1 MDGLHEDLNRVKE
14 KPFIETKE
22 DDTRPDEIVAQ
33 ESWNNHLKRN
43 QSKIQEL
50 MHGQFK
56 SILDCPDCKKVSI
69 TFDPFMMI
77 SLPIPT
83 VEYTK
88 FFLYFVFN
96 SYDKIPIKIT
106 FNMPSNTTYPEMLTK
121 LAKLTKVKQKN
132 IVMGLLKEH
141 KLIEFVGPSADA
153 QYLKD
158 HPGILFAYEIP
169 ATSFG
174 SLTDGTSNG
183 ATDSSTMNG
192 SSDNSTT
199 AETTKMETEYE
210 IVTPVTALKDSLI
223 RVFIQAEPKAFYESE
238 KTFSYSRLVRFDP
251 SDTYKDIHLKIYER
265 MRSHFN
271 KYFEKQNLKSPIR
284 LEDRSKATIEK
295 EYIKLFPDDNEGQWM
310 YKLYMVNTSKEDP
323 KTGKKPPCDLCQK
336 SKCPRCLLPNDEGR
350 IINYMEKMR
359 VQPKEIII
367 ELKIASKIVKLDNLP
382 LNQCTEFKGDE
393 NDETNPNR
401 NYNIYDCINLFT
413 RREKLEKDN
422 AWYCSKCKA
431 HKEALKKMEVYK
443 VPPVLILHLKRFKT
457 QKPSSIGPFYWGQ
470 GKKINVTIDFPLNG
484 LDLREYVLGPDRE
497 SAVYD
502 LYAVSNHY
510 GGLSGG
516 HYTAFGKN
524 PITNQWYDFNDSR
537 VSTVSEK
544 EVIGPAAYA
553 LFYKKREQGSG
564 N

>member
-1 MDGLHEDLNRVKE
+1 MLDGLHEDLNRVKE
-14 KPFIETKE
+14 KPFVETK
-22 DDTRPDEIVAQ
+22 DDDNRPDEIVAI

-69 TFDPFMMI
+69 TFDPYMMI

-96 SYDKIPIKIT
+96 TYERIPIKIT
-106 FNMPSNTTYPEMLTK
+106 FNMPSNTTYPEILTK
-121 LAKLTKVKQKN
+121 LSKITKVNKKN

-141 KLIEFVGPSADA
+141 KLIEFAGPSVDA
-153 QYLKD
+153 LYLKD

-169 ATSFG
+169 SASFG
-174 SLTDGTSNG
+174 NITDGATNG
-183 ATDSSTMNG
+183 AADSSMMNG
-192 SSDNSTT
+192 SSDSSTT
-199 AETTKMETEYE
+199 ATSKMETESDTN
-210 IVTPVTALKDSLI
+210 TPSSLKDSLI
-223 RVFIQAEPKAFYESE
+223 RVYIQAEPKAFYESE
-238 KTFSYSRLVRFDP
+238 KTISYTRLIRFEP
-251 SDTYKDIHLKIYER
+251 SDTYKDLHLKIYER
-265 MRSHFN
+265 MRVHLD
-271 KYFEKQNLKSPIR
+271 KYFTKQGLKSPIK
-284 LEDRSKATIEK
+284 LEDRSKAAIDK

-310 YKLYMVNTSKEDP
+310 YKLFIVNTAKEDP
-323 KTGKKPPCDLCQK
+323 KTGKKPPCDICQK
-336 SKCPRCLLPNDEGR
+336 TKCARCILPNDEGR
-350 IINYMEKMR
+350 VINYMEKMKIQSR
-359 VQPKEIII
+359 DMVI
-367 ELKIASKIVKLDNLP
+367 ELKLASKTLKLDNLP
-382 LNQCTEFKGDE
+382 LNQCIEYKGDE

-431 HKEALKKMEVYK
+431 HKEALKKMEIYK

-457 QKPSSIGPFYWGQ
+457 QKASSIGPFYWGQ
-470 GKKINVTIDFPLNG
+470 GKKINVTIDFPING

-497 SAVYD
+497 NAIYD

-516 HYTAFGKN
+516 HYTAFAKN
-524 PITNQWYDFNDSR
+524 PLTGQWYDFNDSR
-537 VSTVSEK
+537 VSPASEK
-544 EVIGPAAYA
+544 EIVAGAAYT